1 MGKYGP
7 QGRSFTYSKKV
18 FMFREEVKDKGSFA
32 DELQKAERK
41 GLMITKG

>member
-1 MGKYGP
+1 
-7 QGRSFTYSKKV
+7 
-18 FMFREEVKDKGSFA
+18 MFREEFVKDKGSFA